1 MKYVPAVLTDLILA
15 AALAVG
21 IGLNIEGITATAH
34 GVLWVFA
41 VAIVLAYLSPSVL
54 IKAEKE
60 YIHRPLLWA
69 VYDLIS
75 DIAFVAVAAC
85 LNWYVLAVFLL
96 AGLALKQD
104 FCSKQEKRLKE
115 QAV

>member
-1 MKYVPAVLTDLILA
+1 MKYLPSVLTDLILA

-21 IGLNIEGITATAH
+21 IGLNIEGVTATAH
-34 GVLWVFA
+34 GALWVCA
-41 VAIVLAYLSPSVL
+41 VALVLAYLLPSVL
-54 IKAEKE
+54 IKVEKE

-75 DIAFVAVAAC
+75 DLAFVAVAAW

-96 AGLALKQD
+96 LALSLKQE
-104 FCSKQEKRLKE
+104 FCREQEKRLKE
-115 QAV
+115 QAT